1 MLRNSNSFHSGK
13 KPKLLVLYKKK
24 IIFYAKDP
32 HEFILV
38 IDLDPKKEY
47 IV

>member
-1 MLRNSNSFHSGK
+1 MLRNSNSFHLGK
-13 KPKLLVLYKKK
+13 KPKLLVLYKKNF
-24 IIFYAKDP
+24 IFPAKFP

-47 IV
+47 IF